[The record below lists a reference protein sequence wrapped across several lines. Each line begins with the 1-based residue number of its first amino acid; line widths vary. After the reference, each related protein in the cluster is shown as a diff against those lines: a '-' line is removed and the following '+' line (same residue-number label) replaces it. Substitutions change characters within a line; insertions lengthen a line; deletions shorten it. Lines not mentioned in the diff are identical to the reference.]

1 MNKTKKPT
9 NIDFA
14 KIQKKITDFAVKNK
28 KTVLLATAGLFL
40 LAAVCALSASIGAS
54 RAEKRERQAQL
65 EREAEQKAAEE
76 AKLQAVRE
84 VASRLSPRAQSAIKI
99 DNLDSFINDV
109 LAAAQFYRSS
119 VRDGVS
125 LLYLCD
131 KKHFLPDGY
140 APSDLVQLTSGATY
154 SVGRAGIYLRR
165 DAAVALDT
173 MAVAAIK
180 DGVKLAVNSAYR
192 SYEYQKTVFNR
203 WVQIDGE
210 KEAERESSRPGTSQH
225 QLGTAV
231 DFGSIDE
238 TFFYTKECKW
248 LYEHAAEY
256 GWSLSFPDG
265 YEDATG
271 YKWECWHFR
280 YIGIPACR
288 FQKKYFSDIQQFMLE
303 FLDEWIKIHGAN

>member
-1 MNKTKKPT
+1 MNKT
-9 NIDFA
+9 DFSE
-14 KIQKKITDFAVKNK
+14 ISRKITDFALANK
-28 KTVLLATAGLFL
+28 KMILRSTAMLFL
-40 LAAVCALSASIGAS
+40 IILVALIASCVGSA
-54 RAEKRERQAQL
+54 RAEKRAK
-65 EREAEQKAAEE
+65 EAEAALAMEQKAREN
-76 AKLQAVRE
+76 AKLEAVRSV
-84 VASRLSPRAQSAIKI
+84 VARLSPRAQAAIKI
-99 DNLDSFINDV
+99 DNLDTFLSDV
-109 LAAAQFYRSS
+109 LSAAQFYRSS

-131 KKHFLPDGY
+131 KKHYLPAGY
-140 APSDLVQLTSGATY
+140 APSDLVQLTTGSTY
-154 SVGRAGIYLRR
+154 TVGRAGIYLRR

-173 MAVAAIK
+173 MAAAAIK
-180 DGVKLAVNSAYR
+180 SGIKLPVNSAYR
-192 SYEYQKTVFNR
+192 SFEYQKTVFNR

-210 KEAERESSRPGTSQH
+210 EEAERESSRPGTSQH

-238 TFFYTKECKW
+238 TFFYTKECRW

-265 YEDATG
+265 YEDVTG

-303 FLDEWIKIHGAN
+303 FLDEWVKAYPAG

>member
-1 MNKTKKPT
+1 MRSFQGILDKAVQYALDNKKLILRATAFTLALFVLIVISCCVGSSRAKKRLA
-9 NIDFA
+9 NLEQEMEESRLAAEKA
-14 KIQKKITDFAVKNK
+14 KSDAIFAVVS
-28 KTVLLATAGLFL
+28 T
-40 LAAVCALSASIGAS
+40 
-54 RAEKRERQAQL
+54 
-65 EREAEQKAAEE
+65 
-76 AKLQAVRE
+76 
-84 VASRLSPRAQSAIKI
+84 LSPRAQAAIKI
-99 DNLDSFINDV
+99 DDIDAFLADV
-109 LAAAQFYRSS
+109 NTAIVFYRSS
-119 VRDGVS
+119 IRDGVS

-131 KKHFLPDGY
+131 KTHYLPTGY
-140 APSDLVQLTSGATY
+140 APSDLVQLSSGSTY
-154 SVGRAGIYLRR
+154 SVGRSGIYLRR

-173 MAVAAIK
+173 MAAAAIK
-180 DGVKLAVNSAYR
+180 DGIKLPVNSAYR

-210 KEAERESSRPGTSQH
+210 EEAERESSRPGTSQH
-225 QLGTAV
+225 QLGTAI

-248 LYEHAAEY
+248 LYAHAAEY

-265 YEDATG
+265 YEDVTG

-303 FLDEWIKIHGAN
+303 FLDAWIKKYP